1 MDTKNQLIRQIKV
14 VLDQLENKY
23 YDEIKSGVLQLI
35 YKRYTSAL
43 EVLENNK
50 NINEI
55 NIIGSVRA
63 YLDSYSDYENPL
75 LEDLYHAEKLYQKLL
90 EDA

>member
-1 MDTKNQLIRQIKV
+1 MDTKNHLIKQIKV
-14 VLDQLENKY
+14 ALDQLENKY
-23 YDEIKSGVLQLI
+23 YDETKNGVLQLI
-35 YKRYTSAL
+35 YKRYTNAL

-75 LEDLYHAEKLYQKLL
+75 LEDLYHVEKLYRKLL